1 MYSSW
6 DTEQERQNFLLFW
19 AIFCPFTPL
28 TTWKIKILKKWKTP
42 GDIILHKCVINDN
55 HMMYGSWNMKHDRKK
70 FLSFWAIF
78 CPFTPLTT
86 WKNKMLKKW
95 KTPGDIILHKC
106 VINDNHMMYGSW
118 NMKHDRKKFLSF
130 WAIFC
135 PFTPLTT
142 WKNKMLKKWKITRR
156 YHHFTRVH
164 HISWSYAILCSWDM
178 VCGRCNLHSS
188 F

>member
-86 WKNKMLKKW
+86 WKNKL
-95 KTPGDIILHKC
+95 
-106 VINDNHMMYGSW
+106 
-118 NMKHDRKKFLSF
+118 
-130 WAIFC
+130 
-135 PFTPLTT
+135 
-142 WKNKMLKKWKITRR
+142 LKKWKITRR